1 MAWAADGRH
10 THKRGKV
17 LKSLIAGLATAGLV
31 AAGAVVSAPTATAA
45 GTCSAYIP
53 SRVGI
58 GQPYRGITI
67 KAGSN
72 CAAAAM
78 DWAAWE
84 AYHPTQGYEASAY
97 FEYPSFSDTWDLYSF
112 DPLGRWQWR
121 PAGAY
126 DRSSNEIYQYGP
138 YYTDVRLSSYG
149 RVTATRSGSRV
160 NVRTTAA
167 RYWQGG
173 DKFIGWAYAR
183 GQIQYRVNGGAVWH
197 PLKDVYSSSSGTYS
211 YTYTVSAARYYRVVL
226 YDASSKTIWG
236 STSPQV
242 YR

>member
-1 MAWAADGRH
+1 MIRRLTALTATIGLA
-10 THKRGKV
+10 V
-17 LKSLIAGLATAGLV
+17 AGLTAI
-31 AAGAVVSAPTATAA
+31 AAPTATAA

-53 SRVGI
+53 SRVSI

-67 KAGSN
+67 RAGSN
-72 CAAAAM
+72 CQSAQM

-84 AYHPTQGYEASAY
+84 AYHPTQGYQTSVL
-97 FEYPSFSDTWDLYSF
+97 FDYPSFSDTWDLYSW
-112 DPLGRWQWR
+112 DAPLGRWQWR

-126 DRSSNEIYQYGP
+126 DANSNEIYQYGP

-160 NVRTTAA
+160 VVRTAAA
-167 RYWQGG
+167 RYWGAG
-173 DKFIGWAYAR
+173 EKFVGWAYAR
-183 GQIQYRVNGGAVWH
+183 GQIQYRTPGTSTWRG
-197 PLKDVYSSSSGTYS
+197 LKDVYSNSSGTYS
-211 YTYTVSAARYYRVVL
+211 YTYPTSAARYYRVVL
-226 YDASSKTIWG
+226 YDAANKTIWG